1 MSAAMSAAPA
11 DKPALPG
18 SLNTNRSLERW
29 IRFDADGTVGVR
41 VGKVEIG
48 QGILTA
54 LAQIA
59 ADELDLGLHQV
70 RIVTANT
77 DANPNE
83 GMTSGSRSI
92 EESGEALRHACAE
105 VRALFMEAAAAMLQV
120 SLEKLQAAEGRFF
133 ADGKSASYWEL
144 APRVDLAREATGLV
158 APKQAAELRL
168 VGRTA
173 PRLDLPAKVFGEPA
187 YVQDM
192 ELPGMVYGRVVRPP
206 TYSATLASVDPSAVE
221 TMPGVVKVV
230 RDGHFLGVVAEREE
244 QAIRAAAALARAARW
259 HPGAA
264 LPNEARI
271 YDYLLGRP
279 VETAVISEKRDD
291 AAKAR
296 ARTTHAAIYRKPYI
310 AHGSIGPSCAV
321 ARYAD
326 ERYEL
331 WSHSQGI
338 YPLRGDMVKCLRV
351 PAERILVHHA
361 DGAGCYGHNGADDV
375 ALDAALLARAVSPRP
390 VKLQWMREDES
401 GWEPFGPAMIMKLGA
416 ATDARGDIV
425 DWTHE
430 TWSNPHSNRSGRGP
444 GSTLIA
450 APHMADP
457 VPVSPPVDMPLP
469 AGASHRN
476 AIPLYEFPNQKVA
489 RHLIRDT
496 PLRISAL
503 RALGGFANVFAIE
516 SMLDELAAA
525 HGADPVEYRLR
536 HLKDPRAR
544 AVIER
549 AAAMAGWRP
558 NEKGDGARGRGIGFC
573 KYKNLGS
580 YCAVIAEV
588 ELAQELR
595 VRRAWAAVDI
605 GRVVNPDG
613 AINQIEGG
621 VVQATSWTL
630 KEAVRFDEHFV
641 TSLNW
646 DRYPILT
653 FAEAPQVTVELLDRP
668 EQTSKG
674 AGEGAQGPT
683 GAAIANALYNACGVR
698 VRELPLTRARIAAAM
713 G

>member
-1 MSAAMSAAPA
+1 MSTVPA
-11 DKPALPG
+11 EKPALPG
-18 SLNTNRSLERW
+18 SLNTNRMLDRW
-29 IRFDADGTVGVR
+29 IRFDADGTVGVK

-59 ADELDLGLHQV
+59 ADELDVGLHQV

-77 DANPNE
+77 DTNPNE
-83 GMTSGSRSI
+83 GMTSGSRSV
-92 EESGEALRHACAE
+92 EESGEALRYAYAE
-105 VRALFMEAAAAMLQV
+105 IRSLFMEEAARTLDV
-120 SLEKLQAAEGRFF
+120 SLEKLQVADGRFF
-133 ADGKSASYWEL
+133 ADGRSATYWDL
-144 APRVDLAREATGLV
+144 ARKVDLAREATGIV
-158 APKQAAELRL
+158 APKQAADLAI
-168 VGRTA
+168 VGRRA

-187 YVQDM
+187 YIQDM
-192 ELPGMVYGRVVRPP
+192 DLPGMAHGRVVRPP
-206 TYSATLASVDPSAVE
+206 NYVATLVSVDTAAIE
-221 TMPGVVKVV
+221 RMPGVVKVV
-230 RDGHFLGVVAEREE
+230 RDGQFLGVVAEREE
-244 QAIRAAAALARAARW
+244 QAIRAAAALAKAARW
-259 HPGAA
+259 NAPAVI
-264 LPNEARI
+264 PPESEI
-271 YDYLLGRP
+271 YDYLQSRP
-279 VETAVISEKRDD
+279 VETAVISEKKDD
-291 AAKAR
+291 AARAR
-296 ARTTHAAIYRKPYI
+296 AQHTHEAVYRKPYI
-310 AHGSIGPSCAV
+310 AHGSIGPSCAI
-321 ARYAD
+321 AKFED
-326 ERYEL
+326 GRYEL

-361 DGAGCYGHNGADDV
+361 DGSGCYGHNGADDV
-375 ALDAALLARAVSPRP
+375 ALDAALLARAASPRP
-390 VKLQWMREDES
+390 VKVQWMREDES
-401 GWEPFGPAMIMKLGA
+401 GWEPFGPAMIMKIRA
-416 ATDARGDIV
+416 STDAAGNIV
-425 DWTHE
+425 DWAHE

-476 AIPLYEFPNQKVA
+476 AIPLYEFPNQRVA
-489 RHLIRDT
+489 RHLVTDT

-525 HGADPVEYRLR
+525 CGADPVEYRLR
-536 HLKDPRAR
+536 HMKDPRAR

-549 AAAMAGWRP
+549 AAKMANWRP
-558 NEKGDGARGRGIGFC
+558 GEKGDGTRGRGIGFC

-588 ELAQELR
+588 VLEKT
-595 VRRAWAAVDI
+595 VRMTRAWAAVDI

-621 VVQATSWTL
+621 VVQAASWTL
-630 KEAVRFDEHFV
+630 KEAVRFDTNFV
-641 TSLNW
+641 TSLSW
-646 DRYPILT
+646 DDYPILT
-653 FAEAPQVTVELLDRP
+653 FAEAPQVVVELIDRP

-683 GAAIANALYNACGVR
+683 GAAIVNALCNAAGVR
-698 VRELPLTRARIAAAM
+698 VRELPLTPERIAAAM

>member
-1 MSAAMSAAPA
+1 MSSVPA
-11 DKPALPG
+11 EKPVLPG
-18 SLNTNRSLERW
+18 SLNTNRSLDRW
-29 IRFDADGTVGVR
+29 IRFDADRTIGVK

-59 ADELDLGLHQV
+59 ADELDVGLHQV

-77 DANPNE
+77 DSNPNE

-92 EESGEALRHACAE
+92 EESGEALRHAYAE
-105 VRALFMEAAAAMLQV
+105 IRSLFMDEAARTLDV
-120 SLEKLQAAEGRFF
+120 SLEKLQIAEGRFH
-133 ADGKSASYWEL
+133 ADGKSTSYWDL
-144 APRVDLAREATGLV
+144 APKVDLAREATGII
-158 APKQAAELRL
+158 APKQTADLNI
-168 VGRTA
+168 VGRPT
-173 PRLDLPAKVFGEPA
+173 PRLDVPAKVFGEPA
-187 YVQDM
+187 YLQDM
-192 ELPGMVYGRVVRPP
+192 ELPDMAYGRVVRPP
-206 TYSATLASVDPSAVE
+206 NYSATLVSVDVSGVE
-221 TMPGVVKVV
+221 KMPGVVRVV

-244 QAIRAAAALARAARW
+244 QAIRAAAALAKAARW
-259 HPGAA
+259 NAPKVI
-264 LPNEARI
+264 PNEPAI
-271 YDYLLGRP
+271 YDYLLSRP
-279 VETAVISEKRDD
+279 VETAVISEKKDD
-291 AAKAR
+291 AAKSR
-296 ARTTHAAIYRKPYI
+296 AKATHAATYRKPYI
-310 AHGSIGPSCAV
+310 AHASIGPSCAV
-321 ARYAD
+321 AKFD
-326 ERYEL
+326 GERYEL

-351 PAERILVHHA
+351 PADRIVVHHG
-361 DGAGCYGHNGADDV
+361 DGSGCYGHNGADDV

-390 VKLQWMREDES
+390 VKVQWMREDES
-401 GWEPFGPAMIMKLGA
+401 GWEPFGPAMIMKLAA
-416 ATDARGDIV
+416 ATDERGNIV
-425 DWTHE
+425 DWQHE
-430 TWSNPHSNRSGRGP
+430 TWSNPHSNRSGRGA

-476 AIPLYEFPNQKVA
+476 AIPLYDFPNQKVA
-489 RHLIRDT
+489 RHLIMDT

-503 RALGGFANVFAIE
+503 RALGGFANTFAIE
-516 SMLDELAAA
+516 SMLDELALV

-536 HLKDPRAR
+536 HLTDPRAR
-544 AVIER
+544 AVVER
-549 AAAMAGWRP
+549 VAQMANWKPR
-558 NEKGDGARGRGIGFC
+558 EKGDGIRGRGIGFC

-588 ELAQELR
+588 VLEKELR
-595 VRRAWAAVDI
+595 IVKAWAAVDI

-621 VVQATSWTL
+621 VVQAASWTL
-630 KEAVRFDEHFV
+630 KEAVRFDNNFV

-646 DRYPILT
+646 DNYPILT
-653 FAEAPQVTVELLDRP
+653 FGEAPQVVVELIDRP

-683 GAAIANALYNACGVR
+683 GAAIVNALANAIGVR
-698 VRELPLTRARIAAAM
+698 VRELPLTRERIAAAM

>member
-1 MSAAMSAAPA
+1 MSSVPA
-11 DKPALPG
+11 EKPTLPG
-18 SLNTNRSLERW
+18 SLNTNRSLDRW
-29 IRFDADGTVGVR
+29 IRFEANRTVGVK

-59 ADELDLGLHQV
+59 ADELDVGLHQV

-77 DANPNE
+77 DTNPNE
-83 GMTSGSRSI
+83 GMTSGSRSV
-92 EESGEALRHACAE
+92 EESGEALRHAYAE
-105 VRALFMEAAAAMLQV
+105 IRTLFMEAAAHELDV
-120 SLEKLQAAEGRFF
+120 SLEKLQIVEGRFF
-133 ADGKSASYWEL
+133 VDAKETTYWDL
-144 APRVDLAREATGLV
+144 APKVDLAREATGMV
-158 APKQAAELRL
+158 APKQAADLTI
-168 VGRTA
+168 VGKPT
-173 PRLDLPAKVFGEPA
+173 PRLDVPAKVFGEPA
-187 YVQDM
+187 YIQDM
-192 ELPGMVYGRVVRPP
+192 ALPGMTYGRVVRPP
-206 TYSATLASVDPSAVE
+206 NYSATLVAVDTSSIE
-221 TMPGVVKVV
+221 KMPGVVKVV
-230 RDGHFLGVVAEREE
+230 RDGHFLGVIAEREE
-244 QAIRAAAALARAARW
+244 QAISAAAALKQAARW
-259 HPGAA
+259 NAPK
-264 LPNEARI
+264 LIPNEADI
-271 YDYLLGRP
+271 YDYLVSRP
-279 VETAVISEKRDD
+279 VETAVISDKQDD
-291 AAKAR
+291 AARAR
-296 ARTTHAAIYRKPYI
+296 AKATHEAVYRKPYI
-310 AHGSIGPSCAV
+310 AHASIGPSCAV
-321 ARYAD
+321 ARFD
-326 ERYEL
+326 GERYEL

-351 PAERILVHHA
+351 PADRIVVHHA
-361 DGAGCYGHNGADDV
+361 DGSGCYGHNGADDV

-390 VKLQWMREDES
+390 VKVQWMREDES
-401 GWEPFGPAMIMKLGA
+401 GWEPFGPAMIMKLKA
-416 ATDARGDIV
+416 STDDQGNIV

-489 RHLIRDT
+489 RHLVTDT

-503 RALGGFANVFAIE
+503 RALGGFANTFAIE
-516 SMLDELAAA
+516 SMLDELAVS

-549 AAAMAGWRP
+549 AAKMAGWKP
-558 NEKGDGARGRGIGFC
+558 NEKGDGTRGRGIGFC

-580 YCAVIAEV
+580 YCAVIVEV
-588 ELAQELR
+588 VLEKTLR
-595 VRRAWAAVDI
+595 VTRAWAAVDI

-621 VVQATSWTL
+621 VIQATSWTL
-630 KEAVRFDEHFV
+630 KEAVRFDNDFV

-646 DRYPILT
+646 DNYPILT
-653 FAEAPQVTVELLDRP
+653 FGEAPRVTVELIDRP

-683 GAAIANALYNACGVR
+683 GAAIANALANAAGVR
-698 VRELPLTRARIAAAM
+698 VRELPLTPERIAAAI

>member
-1 MSAAMSAAPA
+1 MSSVPA
-11 DKPALPG
+11 EKPALPG
-18 SLNTNRSLERW
+18 SLNTNRSLDRW
-29 IRFDADGTVGVR
+29 IRFDPDHTVGIK

-59 ADELDLGLHQV
+59 ADELDVSLRQV

-77 DANPNE
+77 DSNPNE
-83 GMTSGSRSI
+83 GMTSGSRSV
-92 EESGEALRHACAE
+92 EESGEALRYAYAE
-105 VRALFMEAAAAMLQV
+105 IRALFLEEAARTLDV
-120 SLEKLQAAEGRFF
+120 SLEKLQVSEGRFF
-133 ADGKSASYWEL
+133 ADGKQASYWEL
-144 APRVDLAREATGLV
+144 APKVDLAREATGII
-158 APKQAAELRL
+158 APKQAADLAI
-168 VGRTA
+168 VGRPA
-173 PRLDLPAKVFGEPA
+173 ARLDLPAKVFGEPA
-187 YVQDM
+187 YLQDM
-192 ELPGMVYGRVVRPP
+192 ELPGMVHGRVVRPP
-206 TYSATLASVDPSAVE
+206 NYSAKLVSAE
-221 TMPGVVKVV
+221 TAQIENMAGVVKVV
-230 RDGHFLGVVAEREE
+230 RDGDFLGVVAEREE
-244 QAIRAAAALARAARW
+244 QAIRAATALAKAARW
-259 HPGAA
+259 EASPS
-264 LPNEARI
+264 LPNEPEI
-271 YDYLLGRP
+271 YDYLMSRP
-279 VETAVISEKRDD
+279 VETAVISEKTDDD
-291 AAKAR
+291 AKSRAK
-296 ARTTHAAIYRKPYI
+296 TSHAATYRKPYI

-321 ARYAD
+321 AKFD
-326 ERYEL
+326 GGRYEL

-351 PAERILVHHA
+351 PAKRIVVHHA
-361 DGAGCYGHNGADDV
+361 DGSGCYGHNGADDV

-390 VKLQWMREDES
+390 VKVQWMRADES
-401 GWEPFGPAMIMKLGA
+401 GWEPFGPAMIMKLAA
-416 ATDARGDIV
+416 ATDDAGNIV

-489 RHLIRDT
+489 RHLITET

-503 RALGGFANVFAIE
+503 RALGGFANTFAIE
-516 SMLDELAAA
+516 CMLDELALA
-525 HGADPVEYRLR
+525 HDADPVEYRLR

-549 AAAMAGWRP
+549 VAAMANWKPR
-558 NEKGDGARGRGIGFC
+558 ETGDGTRGRGIGFC

-588 ELAQELR
+588 VLTQELR
-595 VRRAWAAVDI
+595 IMKAWAAVDI

-621 VVQATSWTL
+621 VVQAASWTL
-630 KEAVRFDEHFV
+630 KEAVRFDNNFV

-646 DRYPILT
+646 DSYPILT
-653 FAEAPQVTVELLDRP
+653 FGEAPHVVVELIDRP

-683 GAAIANALYNACGVR
+683 GAAIANALANAAGVR
-698 VRELPLTRARIAAAM
+698 VRELPLTPERIAAAM
-713 G
+713 D

>member
-1 MSAAMSAAPA
+1 MSSVPA
-11 DKPALPG
+11 EKPALPG
-18 SLNTNRSLERW
+18 SLNTNRTLERW
-29 IRFDADGTVGVR
+29 IRFDADHTVGVK

-59 ADELDLGLHQV
+59 ADELDVSLDQV

-77 DANPNE
+77 DSNPNE
-83 GMTSGSRSI
+83 GMTSGSRSV
-92 EESGEALRHACAE
+92 EESGEALRYAYAE
-105 VRALFMEAAAAMLQV
+105 IRALFLEEAARTLAV
-120 SLEKLQAAEGRFF
+120 SLEKLQVSEGRFF
-133 ADGKSASYWEL
+133 ADGKHTTYWEL
-144 APRVDLAREATGLV
+144 APKVDLAREATGII
-158 APKQAAELRL
+158 APKQAADLAI
-168 VGRTA
+168 VGRAA

-187 YVQDM
+187 YIQDM
-192 ELPGMVYGRVVRPP
+192 ELPGMAHGRVVRPP
-206 TYSATLASVDPSAVE
+206 NYSAKLVSVDVAKIE
-221 TMPGVVKVV
+221 KMPGVVKVV

-244 QAIRAAAALARAARW
+244 QAIRAAAALAQAARW
-259 HPGAA
+259 DAPKSI
-264 LPNEARI
+264 PNESGI
-271 YDYLLGRP
+271 YDYLTSRP
-279 VETAVISEKRDD
+279 VETAVISDKKDD
-291 AAKAR
+291 AAKSRAAR
-296 ARTTHAAIYRKPYI
+296 THAATYRKPYI

-321 ARYAD
+321 ARFD
-326 ERYEL
+326 GERYEL

-351 PAERILVHHA
+351 PAERIVVHHA
-361 DGAGCYGHNGADDV
+361 DGSGCYGHNGADDV

-390 VKLQWMREDES
+390 VKVQWMRADES
-401 GWEPFGPAMIMKLGA
+401 GWEPFGPAMIMQLQA
-416 ATDARGDIV
+416 ATDAAGSIV

-489 RHLIRDT
+489 RHLIKET

-503 RALGGFANVFAIE
+503 RALGGFANTFAIE
-516 SMLDELAAA
+516 SMLDELALM
-525 HGADPVEYRLR
+525 HDADPVEYRLR

-549 AAAMAGWRP
+549 AAAMASWKPR
-558 NEKGDGARGRGIGFC
+558 EKGDGTRGRGIGFC

-588 ELAQELR
+588 VLAQELR
-595 VRRAWAAVDI
+595 LVQAWAAVDI

-621 VVQATSWTL
+621 VVQAASWTL
-630 KEAVRFDEHFV
+630 KEAVRFDESFV
-641 TSLNW
+641 TSLDW
-646 DRYPILT
+646 DSYPILT
-653 FAEAPQVTVELLDRP
+653 FGEAPRVVVELIDRP

-683 GAAIANALYNACGVR
+683 GAAIANALANASGVR
-698 VRELPLTRARIAAAM
+698 VRELPLTRERIAAAM